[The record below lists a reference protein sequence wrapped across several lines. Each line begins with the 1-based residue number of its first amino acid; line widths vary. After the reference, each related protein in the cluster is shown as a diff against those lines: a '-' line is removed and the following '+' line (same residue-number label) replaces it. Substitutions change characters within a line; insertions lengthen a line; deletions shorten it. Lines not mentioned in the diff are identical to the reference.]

1 MDSLLQDIRYGFRML
16 IHNPGFTAAAVIALA
31 LGIGGNSAIFSVVNA
46 VLLKPLGYK
55 DADRLVTINH
65 NYPKLDL
72 KASVS
77 AVGYT
82 HYRKVNAS
90 FEDMAAFT
98 GWPANLT
105 ESGEPERLRALRVTP
120 SFFPTLGIGA
130 TMGRVFSADEDQE
143 GREHVVVIS
152 DGLWRRR
159 FGSDPSIIGRSIM
172 LNGESYSVIG
182 IAPPGFQFGSEIGQP
197 TELWAPIAFPQA
209 QMQPSQWTNEYLTV
223 LARLKPNVTL
233 EKAQAEFDSIAA
245 NVRQQYFTGGAPKD
259 AGSWN
264 LLVRS
269 FNEVV
274 VGDIKPA
281 LLVLMVAVG
290 LVLLI
295 ASANVANLLLARA
308 AARQKEI
315 AIRSAL
321 GAGRLRVIRQL
332 LTESLLL
339 AITGGAIGLTLGY
352 WGVKLLVALNRDRIP
367 RAQDISLDGWVVA
380 FTIGISILTGIV
392 FGLVPALQSSRS
404 DLHETLKEGGRSG
417 SGGTRSGLRST
428 LVVAEIALAL
438 MLLVGAGLLIKS
450 FIKLQQV
457 TPGFQPQNVLVMQ
470 LSLPNLKYSGPAQVD
485 GFYQRLLEKVKA
497 IPGVREASTG
507 TNVPLSGSNS
517 SGSFQIENRTF
528 PPGQMS
534 PWGSRAWVGSN
545 YLQTLGIPLIKGRFF
560 DDHDVIDAPGTAII
574 DETMARKFWAD
585 EDPIGK
591 RITFEGPP
599 SQPKWREIV
608 GVVGHVKQRGL
619 EGESPVQYYIPLR
632 QRPLNSVFLVVRTSS
647 DPSSLTPSVRGAI
660 RSLDPELPVFNVTSM
675 EQLVSDSMAQRRF
688 SMFLFGIFAAV
699 ALVLA
704 SVGLSGVMAYSVTQR
719 THEIGI
725 RMALGASRGQV
736 LRLVVGQGM
745 ILSAVGLGLGVAGAL
760 AATRLMAK
768 LLFGVGATDP
778 TTFVVIALVLGLVAL
793 VASYLPARLA
803 TRVDPM
809 IALRYE

>member
-82 HYRKVNAS
+82 HYRKVNSS
-90 FEDMAAFT
+90 FEDMAALT

-120 SFFPTLGIGA
+120 SFFPTLGVGA
-130 TMGRVFSADEDQE
+130 TIGRVFSPDEDQP

-159 FGSDPSIIGRSIM
+159 FGSDPGVVGRSIM

-182 IAPPGFQFGSEIGQP
+182 ITPPGFQFGSEIGQP
-197 TELWAPIAFPQA
+197 SELWSPIAFTPQ
-209 QMQPSQWTNEYLTV
+209 QLQTSQWTNEYLAV
-223 LARLKPNVTL
+223 FGRLKPNVTL
-233 EKAQAEFDSIAA
+233 EKAQAEFDTIAA
-245 NVRQQYFTGGAPKD
+245 NVRQETAATPKD
-259 AGSWN
+259 AASWN

-269 FNEVV
+269 FSEVI
-274 VGDIKPA
+274 VGDIRPA
-281 LLVLMVAVG
+281 LLVLMAAVG

-339 AITGGAIGLTLGY
+339 AITGGAIGLMLGY

-367 RAQDISLDGWVVA
+367 RAQEISLDGWVVV
-380 FTIGISILTGIV
+380 FTVGISILTGIV

-417 SGGTRSGLRST
+417 SGGTRRGLRGA

-450 FIKLQQV
+450 FIRLQQIA
-457 TPGFQPQNVLVMQ
+457 PGFQPQNVLVMQ
-470 LSLPNLKYSGPAQVD
+470 LSLPNLKYRDPAQVD
-485 GFYQRLLEKVKA
+485 GFYERLLEKVKA
-497 IPGVREASTG
+497 IPGVKEASTT

-517 SGSFQIENRTF
+517 SGSFQIENRPV

-534 PWGSRAWVGSN
+534 PWGSRTWVGSN
-545 YLQTLGIPLIKGRFF
+545 YFKAMGIPLIKGRFF
-560 DDHDVIDAPGTAII
+560 DDHDVIDAPGAAII

-585 EDPIGK
+585 EDPVGK
-591 RITFEGPP
+591 RITFEG
-599 SQPKWREIV
+599 SAGQPRWREIV

-619 EGESPVQYYIPLR
+619 EGESPVQYYVPLR
-632 QRPLNSVFLVVRTSS
+632 QRPLNSIFLAVRTSS
-647 DPSSLTPSVRGAI
+647 DTSSLAPSVRGAI

-745 ILSAVGLGLGVAGAL
+745 LLSAVGLGLGIVAAL
-760 AATRLMAK
+760 GATRLMAK

-778 TTFVVIALVLGLVAL
+778 STFVIIALLLAVVAL

-803 TRVDPM
+803 TKVDPM
-809 IALRYE
+809 NALRYE